1 MVLKLPWAQKRMFW
15 AFEKGIFQLFAN
27 FWKDEVETVFRESE
41 VKCSNLFKFG
51 HKNILR
57 KWFWSNLK
65 LKNECSERLKSTFFS
80 FFANFWVTKLK
91 PFSGKVRQ
99 SDKNYLNQN
108 LGITTFLGNS
118 FGAALS
124 SLTNVESV

>member
-1 MVLKLPWAQKRMFW
+1 MFST
-15 AFEKGIFQLFAN
+15 FEEHIFQFFCKFLSD
-27 FWKDEVETVFRESE
+27 KVET
-41 VKCSNLFKFG
+41 
-51 HKNILR
+51 I
-57 KWFWSNLK
+57 FW
-65 LKNECSERLKSTFFS
+65 
-80 FFANFWVTKLK
+80 
-91 PFSGKVRQ
+91 Q